1 MLTIF
6 TPTYNRCHLIDNLY
20 QSLLAQDNQSFEWLV
35 IDDGSTDDTEAYFQN
50 LLKQQQP
57 FEIRCVRQP
66 NGGKHR
72 AINKGVSLAQGE
84 LFFIVDSDDYLTPDA
99 VSKVYQWNDSLD
111 SSKKWAGFAGLRSHK
126 DFSVIGKRNTNHFID
141 AKNNERENFCLIG
154 DKAEVYFTNVLKKYP
169 FPEFEGE
176 KFISEEVVWNAIAR
190 DDYYLRWFNEIIYIC
205 EYLEGGSTMNSNS
218 LFEQNPQGTL
228 HWVKSC
234 FKSYPHNFRR
244 RWRAIHTYYTAV
256 RKRKSLHDIA
266 KDLELSYSKTF
277 LISHFVDFFTK
288 SYMFLKRKSK

>member
-6 TPTYNRCHLIDNLY
+6 TPTYNRYHLIDNLY
-20 QSLLAQDNQSFEWLV
+20 QSLLVQTNHNFEWLV

-57 FEIRCVRQP
+57 FEIRYVRQP

-111 SSKKWAGFAGLRSHK
+111 SSTKWAGFAGLK
-126 DFSVIGKRNTNHFID
+126 GFSVDKHVGGRHSKNFID
-141 AKNNERENFCLIG
+141 AKNNERHQLNLEG
-154 DKAEVYFTNVLKKYP
+154 DKAEVYFTSVLKKYP

-205 EYLEGGSTMNSNS
+205 EYLEGGLTKDYSKYRK
-218 LFEQNPQGTL
+218 NPLGALAWAKGQIKTYPQSKKKQALAIGIYTDAL
-228 HWVKSC
+228 KQQKS
-234 FKSYPHNFRR
+234 FYQIS
-244 RWRAIHTYYTAV
+244 
-256 RKRKSLHDIA
+256 
-266 KDLELSYSKTF
+266 KDLNKSVVFTIFSF
-277 LISHFVDFFTK
+277 LA
-288 SYMFLKRKSK
+288 LKFYYILHHDS